1 MKDYIVRGLVQS
13 NNVRV
18 FGVSSTASCK
28 KGAKDHQCSPLAS
41 VAFGRA
47 ISAGIMMG
55 AMLKGEERLTIQING
70 NGPIGTMMIDANAN
84 GNVKGFLS
92 NPQATADVA
101 DVSKVVGNLGLLKVI
116 KSNQL
121 RHNFTGEVML
131 QTGQIGDDL
140 SYYFYTS
147 EQTPSIVVL
156 SVNINKCG
164 GIKCAGGMIVQ
175 VLPSASEEDL
185 IEIENKVRSYGN
197 FSEALNTKSI
207 ETIISEIFPD
217 FVELSR
223 NDVTYKCDCSKK
235 KFTNIVKLVGI
246 EELDDMIEKDHGC
259 HAVCNFCNKE
269 YNFTEEELIAIRDSI
284 KK

>member
-1 MKDYIVRGLVQS
+1 MKV
-13 NNVRV
+13 
-18 FGVSSTASCK
+18 
-28 KGAKDHQCSPLAS
+28 
-41 VAFGRA
+41 
-47 ISAGIMMG
+47 
-55 AMLKGEERLTIQING
+55 LTINKNRIKLFVFFIG
-70 NGPIGTMMIDANAN
+70 VFCLFLYGSMDVHATELSDGPVRLN
-84 GNVKGFLS
+84 
-92 NPQATADVA
+92 
-101 DVSKVVGNLGLLKVI
+101 
-116 KSNQL
+116 
-121 RHNFTGEVML
+121 NFTGEVML

-185 IEIENKVRSYGN
+185 IEIENKVRNYGN
-197 FSEALNTKSI
+197 FSAALNTKSI

-246 EELDDMIEKDHGC
+246 EELNDMIEKDHGC

>member
-18 FGVSSTASCK
+18 FCVNSTMSCK
-28 KGAKDHQCSPLAS
+28 KGAKDHGCSPLAG

-55 AMLKGEERLTIQING
+55 AMLKGEDRLTIQING
-70 NGPIGTMMIDANAN
+70 SGPIGTIMIDANAN

-92 NPQATADVA
+92 NPQATAEVA
-101 DVSKVVGNLGLLKVI
+101 DVSKVVGNIGLLKVI

-121 RHNFTGEVML
+121 KHNFTGEVML
-131 QTGQIGDDL
+131 QTGQIGDDI

-156 SVNINKCG
+156 SVNVNKCG
-164 GIKCAGGMIVQ
+164 GIKCAGGMIIQ
-175 VLPSASEEDL
+175 VLPSATEEDL
-185 IEIENKVRSYGN
+185 IEIENKVRAYGS
-197 FSEALNTKSI
+197 FSEAINTKPI

-235 KFTNIVKLVGI
+235 KFTNILKLVGVD
-246 EELDDMIEKDHGC
+246 ELNDMIEKDHGC

-269 YNFTEEELIAIRDSI
+269 YEFSEDELVTIRDMI